1 MLKARLW
8 SSPERRADRAR
19 SALPVDRYFASV
31 RRSRFLSLSSFVSLL
46 AVGILK
52 AEEPLQVGCR
62 KQLFIDQ
69 RFIAASDQ
77 VELRMNPAQK
87 LGLILDENGQPSS
100 ISGHTSRVIED
111 QGKIH
116 LYIGAGDLFVLESDD
131 GLRFKRVGNSIGRGD
146 LPTIFLD
153 PHERDA
159 ARRYKLFWL
168 RAGEPFNRE
177 TDGIF
182 AAFSGDGSNFTTVGR
197 VLPFLI
203 DNPTIVEWD
212 ERIGK
217 YVIFTRTFSYD
228 SENQRRITRIETDDP
243 LKPWPYLP
251 GNPKQ
256 ERLSIT
262 NAPPV
267 LQADA
272 GDNPHSDIYYNAA
285 TIYPWADDV
294 YLMFTA
300 QFRHLSPKRNP
311 ALRPPKGAWEDFGLL
326 EVQMATS
333 RDGTHWQRLS
343 RESYFPT
350 GLADEWDRWY
360 AVMAPGIV
368 RRGNY
373 LYQYYC
379 SSGRTHDSAI
389 LRPEYEKSAA
399 RMGGI
404 GVVRQR
410 LDGFISAD
418 ADFHGGWL
426 ETPPLNFE
434 GNCLRLN
441 IDTGAM
447 GTAFV
452 ELRTADHQPIPGFT
466 LADCEEI
473 GGNFIDQRVH
483 WKGEPDLSQLKGQ
496 PVRIFFKLTRAKLYG
511 FQFGRE

>member
-1 MLKARLW
+1 MIYRLLLVLAW
-8 SSPERRADRAR
+8 SLCVLDAA
-19 SALPVDRYFASV
+19 AQA
-31 RRSRFLSLSSFVSLL
+31 
-46 AVGILK
+46 
-52 AEEPLQVGCR
+52 PLEIGSR

-69 RFIAASDQ
+69 RFIAASKG
-77 VELRMNPAQK
+77 VERHMNPAQK
-87 LGLILDENGQPSS
+87 LGLILDEKGQPSS
-100 ISGHTSRVIED
+100 ESGHTSRVIED
-111 QGKIH
+111 KGRIR
-116 LYIGAGDLFVLESDD
+116 LYVGAGDLFILESED
-131 GLRFKRVGNSIGRGD
+131 GIKFKRVDVRIGRGE

-153 PHERDA
+153 PHDPDP

-168 RAGEPFNRE
+168 QTQNPFNPK

-182 AAFSGDGSNFTTVGR
+182 AACSADGVQFTTVGR

-203 DNPTIVEWD
+203 DNPTVVDWD

-228 SENQRRITRIETDDP
+228 SENQRRITRLETDDP

-256 ERLSIT
+256 ERLT
-262 NAPPV
+262 VANAPAV
-267 LQADA
+267 LEADKE
-272 GDNPHSDIYYNAA
+272 DDPHSDIYYNSA
-285 TIYPWADDV
+285 TIYPWAQDV

-300 QFRHLSPKRNP
+300 QFRHFSPERNP
-311 ALRPPKGAWEDFGLL
+311 SLRPPNGHWEDFGLL
-326 EVQMATS
+326 EIQLASS
-333 RDGTHWQRLS
+333 RDGIQWQRVS
-343 RESYFPT
+343 REPYFPT

-373 LYQYYC
+373 LYQYYN

-418 ADFHGGWL
+418 ADHRGGWL
-426 ETPPLNFE
+426 ETPPLIFKGRE
-434 GNCLRLN
+434 LRLN

-452 ELRTADHQPIPGFT
+452 ELRDADGKPIPGFT

-473 GGNFIDQRVH
+473 GGNFVDQRVY
-483 WKGEPDLSQLKGQ
+483 WKGKTDVSPLAGRSIRLY
-496 PVRIFFKLTRAKLYG
+496 FKLTRAKLYG
-511 FQFGRE
+511 FQFLVE

>member
-1 MLKARLW
+1 M
-8 SSPERRADRAR
+8 
-19 SALPVDRYFASV
+19 
-31 RRSRFLSLSSFVSLL
+31 SFVTPVKRYCFRKPMPRMICRVLL
-46 AVGILK
+46 VLGWLLCAVSARAQMPI
-52 AEEPLQVGCR
+52 EVGQR
-62 KQLFIDQ
+62 KQLFIDK
-69 RFIAASDQ
+69 RFIAASQ
-77 VELRMNPAQK
+77 GVELHMNPAQK
-87 LGLILDENGQPSS
+87 LGLILNEKGEPSS
-100 ISGHTSRVIED
+100 ESGHTSRVIEE
-111 QGKIH
+111 GGRIR
-116 LYIGAGDLFVLESDD
+116 LYVGAGDMFVLESED
-131 GLRFKRVGNSIGRGD
+131 GIRFKRVGTQIGRGE

-153 PHERDA
+153 KHEPDP

-168 RAGEPFNRE
+168 QSQNPFNPE

-182 AAFSGDGSNFTTVGR
+182 AGYSAEGTHFTTAGR

-203 DNPTIVEWD
+203 DNPTIVDWD

-228 SENQRRITRIETDDP
+228 SENQRRITRIETGDP

-256 ERLSIT
+256 ERLTVT
-262 NAPPV
+262 NAPVV
-267 LQADA
+267 LEADKE
-272 GDNPHSDIYYNAA
+272 DDPHSDIYYNSA
-285 TIYPWADDV
+285 TIYPWAQDA

-300 QFRHLSPKRNP
+300 QFRHFSPKRNP
-311 ALRPPKGAWEDFGLL
+311 SLRPPNGHWEDFGLL
-326 EVQMATS
+326 EVQLASS
-333 RDGTHWQRLS
+333 RDGIHWQRVS
-343 RESYFPT
+343 REPYFPT

-379 SSGRTHDSAI
+379 STGRTHDSAI

-418 ADFHGGWL
+418 VDHRGGWL
-426 ETPPLNFE
+426 ETPLMLFK
-434 GNCLRLN
+434 GNQLRLN

-452 ELRTADHQPIPGFT
+452 ELRDADDKPIPGFT

-473 GGNFIDQRVH
+473 GGNFVDQRVY
-483 WKGEPDLSQLKGQ
+483 WKGKSELSALADR
-496 PVRIFFKLTRAKLYG
+496 PIRLYFKLTRAKLYG
-511 FQFGRE
+511 FQFLME